1 MDEHKLAEEAPVELV
16 ANGER
21 VAILLC
27 TPINLDDLAVG
38 HLFSRG
44 MLRDR
49 AEVLT
54 VGACADLRTMSV
66 VAPGASMVD
75 RYGLGTALAAG
86 SGPAAVGLDPSG
98 LKAVGPGFRA
108 GLDELRAWARAMFDA
123 AAVYRETGGMHCAA
137 LAARPSAGGRPYF
150 VVREDVGRH
159 NAVDKA
165 LGRGFMDGVD
175 FASACALTS
184 GRVAADMILKIIAAG
199 IPVVA
204 SRSIPTTAAAELAEA
219 AGVTIVGRV
228 ADESPVVYTRPER
241 IG

>member
-1 MDEHKLAEEAPVELV
+1 MDEHKLADEVPVELV

-49 AEVLT
+49 SELLA

-66 VAPGASMVD
+66 VAPSASMVD
-75 RYGLGTALAAG
+75 RYGLGTALATG
-86 SGPAAVGLDPSG
+86 TGPAAVGLDASG
-98 LKAVGPGFRA
+98 LNAVGPGFRV
-108 GLDELRAWARAMFDA
+108 GLDELRAWARAMFEA
-123 AAVYRETGGMHCAA
+123 AAIYRETGGMHCAA
-137 LAARPSAGGRPYF
+137 LAARPSAGGSPYF
-150 VVREDVGRH
+150 VAREDVGRH
-159 NAVDKA
+159 NAVDKV
-165 LGRGFMDGVD
+165 LGRGFIDGVD
-175 FASACALTS
+175 FSSACALTS

-204 SRSIPTTAAAELAEA
+204 SRSIPTTAAAELGDA

-241 IG
+241 IA

>member
-1 MDEHKLAEEAPVELV
+1 MHEYKLADETPVELV

-49 AEVLT
+49 AKVLA

-66 VAPGASMVD
+66 VAPGGVGPD
-75 RYGLGTALAAG
+75 RYGLGTVMATGA
-86 SGPAAVGLDPSG
+86 GPAAVRADASG
-98 LKAVGPGFRA
+98 LRTVGS
-108 GLDELRAWARAMFDA
+108 GLGVGMNELKAWARAMFEA
-123 AAVYRETGGMHCAA
+123 AAIYRQSGGVHCAA
-137 LAARPSAGGRPYF
+137 LVTRPSADGAPYF

-159 NAVDKA
+159 NAVDKV

-175 FASACALTS
+175 FSSACALTS
-184 GRVAADMILKIIAAG
+184 GRVAADMILKIISAG
-199 IPVVA
+199 IPVIV
-204 SRSIPTTAAAELAEA
+204 SRSIPTTTAAELADA
-219 AGVTIVGRV
+219 AGVTIVGRIG
-228 ADESPVVYTRPER
+228 DQSPVVYTRPER
-241 IG
+241 VV